1 MGKFFKSRMM
11 TTMIPYF
18 ILALAVIIAWHLIGL
33 WGTFAAGLGR
43 FWGIITP
50 FMYGLLVAYILNM
63 PCSFIQRMLEKI
75 KKPFITKHSRGFA
88 VLILF
93 IFLLGLFALLLNLV
107 IPTIYRSILLFIA
120 EFPNYQ
126 QSLFT
131 FIDSVNSWDFLD
143 FFGDFHIDSDA
154 IIASLTG
161 MVTSFAD
168 NFDGENVAAIAT
180 IIGNVFGSL
189 FSTMFHGILM
199 IVSSIFLL
207 VQRDAI
213 LGFVRRLVSAFSSEK
228 TNAFIMKYAGKLN
241 YNFRMYIFTQTI
253 DGIILGTLMTIVLAI
268 AGSPYFLVLG
278 LMLGIFNYIPYFGS
292 IVGTAVA
299 LVVVAFT
306 QGMGIALIL
315 LPIMF
320 FIQQMDGNFIQPKLM
335 GGAFTLSPLLIII
348 SVTIGGAYAGIL
360 GMLMAIPIVAVL
372 KDILDGIMD
381 YREKKKEAQ
390 ARIRNEAESLNTP
403 DYFNPNDYDVNRY

>member
-11 TTMIPYF
+11 VGMVPYF
-18 ILALAVIIAWHLIGL
+18 ILAVAVILTWHIIGS
-33 WGTFAAGLGR
+33 WEMFAGGIGR

-50 FMYGLLVAYILNM
+50 FMYGLIVAYILNM
-63 PCSFIQRMLEKI
+63 PCSAIQKLLEKT
-75 KKPFITKHSRGFA
+75 KKPFITKRSRGFA

-93 IFLLGLFALLLNLV
+93 VLLLGLVALTLNLI
-107 IPTIYRSILLFIA
+107 IPTIYQSILLFIA

-126 QSLFT
+126 QGLFNM
-131 FIDSVNSWDFLD
+131 IDSINNWDFPE
-143 FFGDFHIDSDA
+143 FFGDVYIDPDGLMTA
-154 IIASLTG
+154 LTG
-161 MVTSFAD
+161 MVTAFAED
-168 NFDGENVAAIAT
+168 FDGENVAAIANVIGT
-180 IIGNVFGSL
+180 IFGSL
-189 FSTMFHGILM
+189 FSTMFHAILT
-199 IVSSIFLL
+199 IVSSVFLL
-207 VQRDAI
+207 VQRDTI
-213 LGFVRRLVSAFSSEK
+213 LMFVRRLVTAFTAEK

-241 YNFRMYIFTQTI
+241 YNFRMYIYTQTI
-253 DGIILGTLMTIVLAI
+253 DGIILGSLMTIVLAI

-299 LVVVAFT
+299 LIVVAFT
-306 QGMGIALIL
+306 QGMGVALIL

-372 KDILDGIMD
+372 KDILDNLMD
-381 YREKKKEAQ
+381 YREQKKEARKR
-390 ARIRNEAESLNTP
+390 ARNEAESLQTP
-403 DYFNPNDYDVNRY
+403 DYFNPNDYD